1 MMNFGEGLGGFRSR
15 GDCSDLR
22 LGDEVVQMIA
32 GVLPRVLVVAAVRD
46 EMLLAVEHV
55 GDLRGGTWFSRDT
68 ALEMDFTGL
77 GACCSFIAGKVG
89 EL

>member
-1 MMNFGEGLGGFRSR
+1 MNFVEGIGGFRSR

-22 LGDEVVQMIA
+22 IGDEVVQMIA

-46 EMLLAVEHV
+46 EMFLAVEHV
-55 GDLRGGTWFSRDT
+55 GDLRGGTWFDRDSG
-68 ALEMDFTGL
+68 LEVDFAGI
-77 GACCSFIAGKVG
+77 GACASFIAGKVG